1 LWIGLCRAWNAFTI
15 GKQSNDREMMQNY
28 GLIIHKLQKKLHLPL
43 TEFDIYIGDE
53 NDEEEDE
60 SENKDEFDSSEGLGH
75 YGDDYGH
82 KADDEE
88 GLHGTSN
95 DAPSRLPIS
104 DEELLEI
111 AEKPI
116 YYSDL

>member
-1 LWIGLCRAWNAFTI
+1 
-15 GKQSNDREMMQNY
+15 MQCY
-28 GLIIHKLQKKLHLPL
+28 GLIIHKLQKKLDLPL

-53 NDEEEDE
+53 YDEEEDE
-60 SENKDEFDSSEGLGH
+60 SGNKDEFDSYEGRGH

-88 GLHGTSN
+88 GLHGMSN
-95 DAPSRLPIS
+95 DASSRLPMS

-116 YYSDL
+116 YYSDQ